1 VRKLSLRR
9 ERKVM
14 VLTKVRKSDLAA
26 ADMLEDIISAS
37 IQDNDSAISSA
48 LAPRPRVEDR

>member
-48 LAPRPRVEDR
+48 LAPRPRV